1 VIGAGIAKGRIRGI
15 DLEAARRAPGVITIV
30 TAQSAGSL
38 GKGKFNTAKLLGG
51 PEIDHYH
58 QAVAL
63 VVADTF
69 EQARAAA
76 ALVRVEYERAPGR
89 FDLAKARGAA
99 VKPESMIGG
108 DPDTAVGDFN
118 AAFTAAP
125 VHVDATYTTPDE
137 SHAMMEPHATIAAWA
152 GDQLT
157 VWTSNQMVDWSR
169 NDLALTLNI
178 PKEKVRLVSPF
189 IGGGFG
195 GKLFLRADA
204 LLAALGARAARRPVK
219 VALQRALMINNTTH
233 RPATIQRVRLGANR
247 GWHADIHRARELVR
261 RPPPGAARH
270 SSAADPDAVCGC
282 AQDDGHPS
290 RHAGPARVERHARA
304 RRSHRPPRIGGGDG
318 RTGRKA
324 RHGSRAAAHQER
336 HAGGARPLARQ
347 VGQ

>member
-1 VIGAGIAKGRIRGI
+1 
-15 DLEAARRAPGVITIV
+15 VITIV

-247 GWHADIHRARELVR
+247 DGTLTSIAHESWSGDLPQGQPDTAVQQTRMLYAGAHRMTATRLATLDLPESNAMRAPGEATGHLALEVAMDELAEKL
-261 RPPPGAARH
+261 GM
-270 SSAADPDAVCGC
+270 DPV
-282 AQDDGHPS
+282 QL
-290 RHAGPARVERHARA
+290 
-304 RRSHRPPRIGGGDG
+304 RIRND
-318 RTGRKA
+318 T
-324 RHGSRAAAHQER
+324 
-336 HAGGARPLARQ
+336 
-347 VGQ
+347 